1 MAKKKAKAKKPT
13 INALKKQVKL
23 LTADLEAQASNWQI
37 RLARQE
43 EIGKAKMAEAIKDD
57 AEHLKARTELI
68 KALSWAMKTCSSVAW
83 SEKALP
89 WDFNK
94 LRR

>member
-1 MAKKKAKAKKPT
+1 MKAKGAT
-13 INALKKQVKL
+13 IRALQTQIKIL
-23 LTADLEAQASNWQI
+23 MADLEAQAFNWQL
-37 RLARQE
+37 RLERAE
-43 EIGKAKMAEAIKDD
+43 ESAKAKVAEVIRDD

-83 SEKALP
+83 SEKATG